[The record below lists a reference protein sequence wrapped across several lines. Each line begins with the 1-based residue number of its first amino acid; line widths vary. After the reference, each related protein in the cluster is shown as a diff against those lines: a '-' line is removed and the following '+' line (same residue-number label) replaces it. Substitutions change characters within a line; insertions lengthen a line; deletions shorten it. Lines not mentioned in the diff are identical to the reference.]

1 MSIFFFIVFG
11 IYFVLVLLLIAG
23 WQLAVEKREQKI
35 KIERNAKISVIVPF
49 RNESGNL
56 SMILEGLAK
65 QSYSIDSF
73 EVILV
78 NDHSS
83 DDFDL
88 IIDSFLSTNSN
99 FRLLNLEHNQQGKK
113 AALTLGIENAKG
125 EIIVTT
131 DADCSVSPDW
141 LTTIN
146 ESFSTKKIMM
156 AIGAVRIEPNASF
169 FSQLQSM
176 EFASLIGSGAAT
188 LSYGIPTMCNG
199 ANLAFRKAAFTAV
212 EGYKGNIDIPSGDDE
227 FLMRKIARKFPNSIS
242 VIAENSNVATTQPH
256 QSLSAFLQQ
265 RLRWA
270 SKWKY
275 NESVPTKTLA
285 VFIFIFQFS
294 YLLLP
299 LILIV
304 GWMPLKMGAMLI
316 STKLLLE
323 FLFLYQVCLFLK
335 LPWRWFSF
343 FGLQF
348 IYPIYVC
355 WVGLLA
361 QKKQFVWKGREGA
374 VVSGKR

>member
-1 MSIFFFIVFG
+1 MPIFFFTVFG

-23 WQLAVEKREQKI
+23 WQLTVEKREQKPET
-35 KIERNAKISVIVPF
+35 KRNFKISVILPF
-49 RNESGNL
+49 RNESDNL
-56 SMILEGLAK
+56 STILEGLAK
-65 QSYSIDSF
+65 QSYSSDCF

-83 DDFDL
+83 DDFGL

-99 FRLLNLEHNQQGKK
+99 FRLLKLEHNQQGKK
-113 AALTLGIENAKG
+113 VALTLGIENAKG

-131 DADCSVSPDW
+131 DADCSASPDW
-141 LTTIN
+141 LSTIN
-146 ESFSTKKIMM
+146 ESFSSEKIMM
-156 AIGAVRIEPNASF
+156 AIGAVKIEPNASY

-199 ANLAFRKAAFTAV
+199 ANLAFRKAAFMAV
-212 EGYKGNIDIPSGDDE
+212 EGYQGNMDIPSGDDE

-242 VIAENSNVATTQPH
+242 FIAESSMVVTTQPH
-256 QSLSAFLQQ
+256 QSLSTFLHQ

-270 SKWKY
+270 SKWKH
-275 NESVPTKTLA
+275 NESVPTKALA

-299 LILIV
+299 LFLIA
-304 GWMPLKMGAMLI
+304 GWMPMKMGAMLI

-323 FLFLYQVCLFLK
+323 FLFLYQVCIFLK
-335 LPWRWFSF
+335 LSWRWSSF
-343 FGLQF
+343 LGLQF

-361 QKKQFVWKGREGA
+361 QGKQFVWKGRKG
-374 VVSGKR
+374 G